1 MSTTRSAAPVVG
13 EGRSL
18 LFVEDD
24 EALRGRLAQALR
36 RRGFEVTAVGTA
48 AEARAEAARES
59 PELALLDLRLPDE
72 DGLALA
78 ASLHA
83 LDPRTL
89 IVILTGYGSIPTAL
103 EAVRVGVTWFITKP
117 ADADDVLAAF
127 ARGDEGLREAL
138 GLPPFEIAAD
148 MPPPYRAPSLAR
160 MEWEHIQRVLTDCGG
175 NVSHA
180 ADALGIHRRSLQ
192 RKLAK
197 RPNLR

>member
-103 EAVRVGVTWFITKP
+103 EAVRLGVTWFITKP

-127 ARGDEGLREAL
+127 ARGDEGLRQAL
-138 GLPPFEIAAD
+138 GLPEPESRSEV
-148 MPPPYRAPSLAR
+148 PPRPAPTLAR
-160 MEWEHIQRVLTDCGG
+160 LEWEHIQRVLADCGG
-175 NVSHA
+175 NISHA
-180 ADALGIHRRSLQ
+180 AEALGLHRRTLQ